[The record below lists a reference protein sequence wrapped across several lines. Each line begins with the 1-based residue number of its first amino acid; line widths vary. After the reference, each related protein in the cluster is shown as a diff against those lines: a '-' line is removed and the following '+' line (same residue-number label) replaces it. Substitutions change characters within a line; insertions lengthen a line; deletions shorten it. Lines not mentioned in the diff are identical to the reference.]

1 MLKLKTVTVSE
12 KGQIAIP
19 ADIREKAGI
28 KQGDTL
34 VLIQEEKGILLQK
47 AELVSKTVKNEFSHL
62 LKHSEDVARKLWGT
76 KADDIWDTV

>member
-1 MLKLKTVTVSE
+1 MLEVKTVKVSE

-19 ADIREKAGI
+19 ADVRESANI

-34 VLIQEEKGILLQK
+34 ILIKEGNVILLQK
-47 AELVSKTVKNEFSHL
+47 AEQVGSKVKNEFAHL

-76 KADDIWDTV
+76 KADDVWDTV